1 MLRRL
6 GERCRWGMRGGWM
19 FMLTLCDLVYSNDM
33 ELYDTTI
40 RKSEV
45 EEDGSQALKLRP
57 RTLGF

>member
-1 MLRRL
+1 
-6 GERCRWGMRGGWM
+6 M
-19 FMLTLCDLVYSNDM
+19 FMLTLRDLVYSNDM

-45 EEDGSQALKLRP
+45 EKDGSQALKLRP